1 MKTAHALIVALA
13 VPTLIA
19 GCAAEPPP
27 PAVDLAAEK
36 AAVEQVL
43 QDQLS
48 GASQPGQAGADGYVA
63 VMTDDVVVLPPNAE
77 RLNGKEAVRE
87 WALQSTSA
95 EDWSP
100 TWAPNLVVVAASGDV
115 AYAIGT
121 YALSLE
127 DADGNLISDKGKWLG
142 TFRKQADGS
151 WKMSALS
158 SNSDLP
164 VGEAEP
170 EM

>member
-1 MKTAHALIVALA
+1 VRVQTAHVALA
-13 VPTLIA
+13 VQTLIA

-27 PAVDLAAEK
+27 AAVDLAAEK

-43 QDQLS
+43 QDELS

-63 VMTDDVVVLPPNAE
+63 VMTDDVVLLPSNAK
-77 RLNGKEAVRE
+77 RLDGKEAVRE

-115 AYAIGT
+115 ATRLGPASSASRTPTGT
-121 YALSLE
+121 PSPTRESRIPQSGVFRGSL
-127 DADGNLISDKGKWLG
+127 G
-142 TFRKQADGS
+142 R
-151 WKMSALS
+151 
-158 SNSDLP
+158 
-164 VGEAEP
+164 
-170 EM
+170 